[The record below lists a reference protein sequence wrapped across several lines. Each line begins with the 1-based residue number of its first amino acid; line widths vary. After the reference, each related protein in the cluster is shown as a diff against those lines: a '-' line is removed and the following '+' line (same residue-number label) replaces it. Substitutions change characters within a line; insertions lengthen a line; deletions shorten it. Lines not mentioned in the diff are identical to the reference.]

1 MSRPAQPAPP
11 AVVARDRIQHLIV
24 AEIAAR
30 QRRRPR
36 LVFKGGTL
44 LRCCWRDD
52 YRYSEDLDFDWLD
65 PPEAANEDLGLFLR
79 DALKGAARAGGV
91 DLELRVRRGR
101 MAVLWADPRGTSGV
115 LRVDARRR
123 DHPRYVAET
132 RDWHLRQ
139 RYEDVHTCS
148 PIVGYTLDEV
158 LAAKLVCL
166 AEPRR
171 AAPRDFYDVNEL
183 LRSGE
188 VDPARAVQ
196 AFLDLR
202 PPDSAGRRGLRQLDD
217 VILAV
222 GYEHFDVLESEWAKS
237 AAQGLAPP
245 AGQDFA
251 AIFEGVETQLAS
263 ALTHLDPPADPGVD
277 VPL

>member
-1 MSRPAQPAPP
+1 MSRPAQPVPP
-11 AVVARDRIQHLIV
+11 AVAARDRVQHLIV
-24 AEIAAR
+24 AAIAVR

-44 LRCCWRDD
+44 LRSCWRED

-65 PPEAANEDLGLFLR
+65 PPGAASEDLGLFLR
-79 DALKGAARAGGV
+79 DALAGAARSGRV
-91 DLELRVRRGR
+91 DLELRVQRGR
-101 MAVLWADPRGTSGV
+101 MAVVWADPRGTSGV

-123 DHPRYVAET
+123 DHPSYVATT
-132 RDWHLRQ
+132 RDWYLRR
-139 RYEDVHTCS
+139 RYEDVPTDT
-148 PIVGYTLDEV
+148 PILGYTLDAV
-158 LAAKLVCL
+158 LAAKLGCL

-188 VDPARAVQ
+188 VDAARAVQ

-202 PPDSAGRRGLRQLDD
+202 YPDSAGRPSLSQLDEL
-217 VILAV
+217 ILGP
-222 GYEHFDVLESEWAKS
+222 GYEHFDVLESEWAKG
-237 AAQGLAPP
+237 AAQGLVPA

-251 AIFEGVETQLAS
+251 AIFEGVETQLAT
-263 ALTHLDPPADPGVD
+263 ALTDLDLPTDLGID
-277 VPL
+277 V

>member
-1 MSRPAQPAPP
+1 MSRPAQPVPP
-11 AVVARDRIQHLIV
+11 AVAARDRVQHLIV
-24 AEIAAR
+24 AAIAAR

-44 LRCCWRDD
+44 LRSCWRED

-65 PPEAANEDLGLFLR
+65 PSGAASEDLGLFLH
-79 DALKGAARAGGV
+79 DALAGAARSGRV
-91 DLELRVRRGR
+91 DLELRVQRGR
-101 MAVLWADPRGTSGV
+101 MAVVWADPRGTSGV

-123 DHPRYVAET
+123 DHPSYVAAT
-132 RDWHLRQ
+132 RDWYLRR
-139 RYEDVHTCS
+139 RYEDVPTDT
-148 PIVGYTLDEV
+148 PILGYTLDAV
-158 LAAKLVCL
+158 LAAKLACL

-188 VDPARAVQ
+188 VDAARAVQ

-202 PPDSAGRRGLRQLDD
+202 YPDSAGRPSLSQLDEL
-217 VILAV
+217 ILGP

-237 AAQGLAPP
+237 AAQGLVPA
-245 AGQDFA
+245 AGQDLA
-251 AIFEGVETQLAS
+251 AIFEGVETQLAT
-263 ALTHLDPPADPGVD
+263 ALTDLDPPTDLGID
-277 VPL
+277 V